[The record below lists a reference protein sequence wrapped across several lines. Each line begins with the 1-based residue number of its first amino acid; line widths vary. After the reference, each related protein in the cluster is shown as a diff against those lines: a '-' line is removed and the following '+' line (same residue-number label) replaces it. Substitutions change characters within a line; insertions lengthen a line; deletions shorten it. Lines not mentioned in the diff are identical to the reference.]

1 MSTSQ
6 EYFFVRLNTYNTLAG
21 GVTQSQHLLTTQPV
35 ESQESD
41 KSRLAIIKAIQE
53 REKTY
58 VEPETQDN
66 VNYTVPLSHLI
77 HQPVAVHKLTLDEFN
92 LLQKL
97 GI

>member
-1 MSTSQ
+1 M
-6 EYFFVRLNTYNTLAG
+6 AG
-21 GVTQSQHLLTTQPV
+21 GVTQSQHLLTTQPA

-41 KSRLAIIKAIQE
+41 KSRLAIVKAIQE

-92 LLQKL
+92 LLQNSESNTRLTSSLSEL
-97 GI
+97 GLNTY